1 MAEGLSMTMCL
12 KLGLIRS
19 VFSRL
24 MFLLVWIY
32 FPSMVFFPWS
42 NNRFEEPVFERLHKC
57 FGNTNWFDCYSEM
70 FAKHL
75 DFWCSDHGPMLMS
88 FEGIIGGV
96 RCGSKK
102 RSSRF
107 YFEHAWRQDLNCSEL
122 IASNWNNPRVGTLMS
137 GFMENL
143 SVCGNRLAHWGKDK
157 FWHMSKEI
165 SILKE
170 KSASFI
176 WSNDLDSWKE
186 MKNNEKRLNE
196 LLSKEEKYWRQRS
209 RVNWLKEGY

>member
-1 MAEGLSMTMCL
+1 
-12 KLGLIRS
+12 
-19 VFSRL
+19 
-24 MFLLVWIY
+24 
-32 FPSMVFFPWS
+32 
-42 NNRFEEPVFERLHKC
+42 
-57 FGNTNWFDCYSEM
+57 
-70 FAKHL
+70 
-75 DFWCSDHGPMLMS
+75 
-88 FEGIIGGV
+88 
-96 RCGSKK
+96 
-102 RSSRF
+102 
-107 YFEHAWRQDLNCSEL
+107 
-122 IASNWNNPRVGTLMS
+122 MS

-209 RVNWLKEGY
+209 IVNLFKEGY